1 MQQLSIFTASNT
13 LIINSY
19 KQMNK
24 AYAFLLG
31 TAFLAV
37 PAFAQQAEPLDAAV
51 VEKIRQE
58 GLKNSQ
64 VMDIAFY
71 LTDVNG
77 PRLSGS
83 PGLARANQ
91 WTKDKLTSWG
101 LKNATIEPWGTF
113 GKGWEVEKS
122 YLALTKP
129 YYQPMIGSPKAWT
142 PSTNG
147 TVKGQV
153 VLVKATK
160 EEDLAQYAGKL
171 KGKIVMM
178 QVNNPI
184 KTSFEPSAFRYT
196 DEQLQK
202 MAEPVQPSAGRAPMS
217 EEQMAAFRA
226 RRALATKMSE
236 MFLQEGAA
244 AVLSSR
250 SGSHGTFF
258 TSNGAS
264 YAQDA
269 KPVLPEFE
277 IALEDLARMSRLL
290 SAGIPVEVEL
300 ESKTRFVT
308 DDPQGYNVIAEIPGT
323 DKKLKS
329 ELVMLGGHID
339 SWHAATGATDNAAG
353 VAVMMEA
360 VRIIKALNLQPKRTI
375 RIALWGGEE
384 QGLHGSRGY
393 AKKHLGDAQTMQ
405 TLPEYDK
412 VSAYFNLDNGTG
424 KIRGIYTQGNEAVA
438 PLFKEWFKPFHDLG
452 ATTVTNRNT
461 GGTDHLAFDALGIP
475 GFQFIQDELEYD
487 TRTHHTNMDTYD
499 RLQPEDL
506 KQASVIVASF
516 VYQTANRK
524 DKLPRKPK
532 PQPKQS

>member
-1 MQQLSIFTASNT
+1 
-13 LIINSY
+13 
-19 KQMNK
+19 MNK
-24 AYAFLLG
+24 TYQLFLGAL
-31 TAFLAV
+31 FLTMPV
-37 PAFAQQAEPLDAAV
+37 LAQQAEPLDAAV

-58 GLKNSQ
+58 GLQNSQ

-83 PGLARANQ
+83 TGLAKANQ
-91 WTKDKLTSWG
+91 WTKEKLTSWG

-142 PSTNG
+142 PGTNG
-147 TVKGQV
+147 AVKGEV

-184 KTSFEPSAFRYT
+184 KTRFEPDASRYT
-196 DEQLQK
+196 EEQLQK
-202 MAEPVQPSAGRAPMS
+202 LAEPVQPSAGRAPMS
-217 EEQMAAFRA
+217 EEQLAALRA
-226 RRALATKMSE
+226 RRALATKMAE
-236 MFLQEGAA
+236 LFLQEGAI

-264 YAQDA
+264 YALDA

-277 IALEDLARMSRLL
+277 MAQEDLARMSRLVA
-290 SAGIPVEVEL
+290 AGIPVEVEM
-300 ESKTRFVT
+300 ESRTRFLT
-308 DDPQGYNVIAEIPGT
+308 EDPQGYNVIAEIPGT

-329 ELVMLGGHID
+329 EVVMLGGHLD

-384 QGLHGSRGY
+384 QGLFGSRGY
-393 AKKHLGDAQTMQ
+393 VKKHIGDPQTMK
-405 TLPEYDK
+405 LMPAHANI
-412 VSAYFNLDNGTG
+412 SAYYNLDNGTG
-424 KIRGIYTQGNEAVA
+424 KIRGIYAQSNEAVA
-438 PLFKEWFKPFHDLG
+438 PLFKEWMKTFHDLG
-452 ATTVTNRNT
+452 ATTVTTRNT

-475 GFQFIQDELEYD
+475 GFQFIQDEVEYN

-499 RLQPEDL
+499 RLQADDL

-516 VYQTANRK
+516 VYQSAIRK
-524 DKLPRKPK
+524 DKLPRKALPTPRP
-532 PQPKQS
+532 PQS

>member
-1 MQQLSIFTASNT
+1 
-13 LIINSY
+13 
-19 KQMNK
+19 MNK
-24 AYAFLLG
+24 TYTLLLG
-31 TAFLAV
+31 AAFLAL
-37 PAFAQQAEPLDAAV
+37 PAMAQQKAEPLDAAI
-51 VEKIRQE
+51 VEKIKQE
-58 GLKNSQ
+58 GLQKSQ

-83 PGLARANQ
+83 TGLAKANQ
-91 WTKDKLTSWG
+91 WTKEKLASWG

-147 TVKGQV
+147 PVKGQV

-171 KGKIVMM
+171 KGKIVMAE
-178 QVNNPI
+178 VTNPI
-184 KTSFEPSAFRYT
+184 KTTFAPDGSRYT
-196 DEQLQK
+196 DEALHK
-202 MAEPVQPSAGRAPMS
+202 MAEPVAPSEGRAPMS
-217 EEQMAAFRA
+217 EERMAQMRA
-226 RRALATKMSE
+226 RRAFVTKMNE
-236 MFLQEGAA
+236 MILSEGAA
-244 AVLSSR
+244 AILSSR
-250 SGSHGTFF
+250 GGSHGTFF
-258 TSNGAS
+258 TTNGAP
-264 YAQDA
+264 YAMDA
-269 KPVLPEFE
+269 KPALPEFE
-277 IALEDLARMSRLL
+277 IAQEDLARMSRLL
-290 SAGIPVEVEL
+290 SAGIPVEIEL
-300 ESKTRFVT
+300 ESKTRFLT
-308 DDPQGYNVIAEIPGT
+308 EDPQGYNVIAEIPGS

-329 ELVMLGGHID
+329 EVVMLGGHID

-393 AKKHLGDAQTMQ
+393 AKKYIGDTKTMAL
-405 TLPEYDK
+405 LPQQEK
-412 VSAYFNLDNGTG
+412 ISAYFNLDNGTG

-438 PLFKEWFKPFHDLG
+438 PLFSEWLKPFNAMG
-452 ATTVTNRNT
+452 ASTVTNRNT
-461 GGTDHLAFDALGIP
+461 GGTDHLSFDALGVP
-475 GFQFIQDELEYD
+475 GFQFIQDEIEYN

-506 KQASVIVASF
+506 KQASVIVANF
-516 VYQTANRK
+516 VYQTANRAE
-524 DKLPRKPK
+524 KLPRKPMPK
-532 PQPKQS
+532 PQS